1 MHIVMAEALK
11 ILTRSG
17 PPQAQPE
24 GVAHRPTVVVAV
36 LACGLSLLVLLEGPR
51 AWGPFVRLLLP
62 VLVLSLAGTF
72 AACLVVSERMA
83 DRLSGYPVLCGLGGL
98 VGGLMGLGTN
108 ALLRGRP
115 LDQFA
120 ARPIAW
126 HLAAGG
132 FVTGVLIGTTL
143 WWLERLRRHERERT
157 RQLYEY
163 QVELLRAQADAAE
176 AEAARARA
184 ALQLLQAQ
192 VEPHFIYNALANLRY
207 LVRHDAELAQRLI
220 EQLVRYF
227 RVALPSLRQTEVSL
241 AQELELCSAYGAI
254 QAMRLGGR
262 LHLDIDVAPDLRD
275 ASLPPAVLLTLLENA
290 FKHGVPQDG
299 EEARITIT
307 AQRMGDDLHV
317 SVTDNGPG
325 IGSSMDGGKPSSGMG
340 LKWLVER
347 LRVVHG
353 PRASVGL
360 SRVPSGGCCATM
372 VIPMCQRGAE

>member
-1 MHIVMAEALK
+1 MPEAPHT
-11 ILTRSG
+11 LTRSDAHQA
-17 PPQAQPE
+17 PPDGLAQ
-24 GVAHRPTVVVAV
+24 RPTVVVAV

-72 AACLVVSERMA
+72 AACLVVSERLA
-83 DRLSGYPVLCGLGGL
+83 HRLSGYPVLCGLGGL
-98 VGGLMGLGTN
+98 VGGLMGLGLN

-126 HLAAGG
+126 HLAAGSL
-132 FVTGVLIGTTL
+132 VTGALIGTSL

-163 QVELLRAQADAAE
+163 QVELLRAKAEAAE
-176 AEAARARA
+176 AEAARASA
-184 ALQLLQAQ
+184 TLQLLQAQ

-207 LVRHDAELAQRLI
+207 LVRHDAGLAQRLI

-254 QAMRLGGR
+254 QAMRLGDR

-275 ASLPPAVLLTLLENA
+275 AGLPPAVLLTLLENA
-290 FKHGVPQDG
+290 FKHGTPQDG
-299 EEARITIT
+299 ADARVTIS
-307 AQRMGDDLHV
+307 AQRLGDDLHV
-317 SVTDNGPG
+317 SVIDNGRG
-325 IGSSMDGGKPSSGMG
+325 ADGESGGHGETPSSGMG
-340 LKWLVER
+340 LQWLAER

-360 SRVPSGGCCATM
+360 GPAPNGGCCAKII
-372 VIPMCQRGAE
+372 IPLSHRGAE